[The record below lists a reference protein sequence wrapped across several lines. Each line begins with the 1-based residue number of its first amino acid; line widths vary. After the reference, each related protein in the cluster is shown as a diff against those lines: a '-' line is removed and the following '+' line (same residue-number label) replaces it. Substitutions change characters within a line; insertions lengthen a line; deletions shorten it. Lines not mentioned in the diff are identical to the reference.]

1 MKKILSLILL
11 FFSLFIITSCNKS
24 LKVENLA
31 ISGDDEFGG
40 IFIEK
45 TIEDFNKLGFKY
57 GDSVNIKFSNG
68 YELKDQ
74 PYYNGYY
81 VDANNSLLV
90 GYPGYP
96 WIKAAIN
103 YGEDLFEIAGL
114 KEDDTATIT
123 LNKKGKYLKIQ
134 EASDIHY
141 YDEREK
147 YDSDS
152 IFANFRAMNVGNIKD
167 NILFRSASPCDNKH
181 KRAAYTD
188 ELMKENNIQF
198 IMNLADT
205 DEKIQSYIDSP
216 DFNSPYFLSLY
227 KNKKLLLSFAND
239 KSVMPLALNMNY
251 MSEDFAKKV
260 AVGVA
265 AIGDSNGPYLVHC
278 LEGKDRTGFVCIVLE
293 ALMSATYQE
302 IVDDY
307 MLTYNN
313 YYRIDI
319 KDPRYN
325 IIKARNVD
333 AMLNFISDGADYKNG
348 DLSQYA
354 KNYLKF
360 GGLDDTKIDAVINK
374 LKNR

>member
-114 KEDDTATIT
+114 NEDDTATIT

-147 YDSDS
+147 YDSDT

-265 AIGDSNGPYLVHC
+265 AIGDSDGPYLVHC

-307 MLTYNN
+307 MLTYSN
-313 YYRIDI
+313 YYHIDI

-333 AMLNFISDGADYKNG
+333 AMLNFISDGADYRSG

-360 GGLDDTKIDAVINK
+360 GGLDDAKIDAVINK
-374 LKNR
+374 LKK